1 MYRVGQPSAALPRC
15 GCCMPLAGEGG
26 VRACARRRVSERNRR
41 KAALSA
47 EITQEGETG
56 DAPPVADEAS
66 MFRGR
71 PPNSEYAVSAV
82 WLGPTVE
89 GEVPPGAKRLFRHV
103 EAAIADG
110 HSPFCGGCFFCGAAW
125 AILLRKNGFSPG
137 FVKFLPKFKKV
148 LASYTGVR
156 CMILSRKKRPDTEEM
171 LAGAAPVTFRVEKRT
186 FHADGPARR
195 GKDATL
201 SV

>member
-1 MYRVGQPSAALPRC
+1 
-15 GCCMPLAGEGG
+15 MPLAGEGG

-156 CMILSRKKRPDTEEM
+156 CMILSRKKRPNAEGVLTGSGGRSGDISCRKKDVSCRR
-171 LAGAAPVTFRVEKRT
+171 PHK
-186 FHADGPARR
+186 AR
-195 GKDATL
+195 KSWYTK
-201 SV
+201 SVNL

>member
-1 MYRVGQPSAALPRC
+1 MKSGVPTVRAVRRI
-15 GCCMPLAGEGG
+15 PLAGKGC
-26 VRACARRRVSERNRR
+26 VRDCARRRVSERNRR

-110 HSPFCGGCFFCGAAW
+110 HSPFCGGCFF
-125 AILLRKNGFSPG
+125 
-137 FVKFLPKFKKV
+137 
-148 LASYTGVR
+148 
-156 CMILSRKKRPDTEEM
+156 
-171 LAGAAPVTFRVEKRT
+171 LAGRHGRFY
-186 FHADGPARR
+186 
-195 GKDATL
+195 
-201 SV
+201 